1 VYSVGHEFK
10 CALKSVPK
18 YAGLSMCMLFVRNK
32 EIKFSRKCSVWE
44 KNPRCYANKM
54 KVASQYTG
62 NKPYIFIFKKG
73 ETLYCLKFRL
83 FFILKDFLIKID

>member
-1 VYSVGHEFK
+1 MSCLGK
-10 CALKSVPK
+10 K
-18 YAGLSMCMLFVRNK
+18 
-32 EIKFSRKCSVWE
+32 
-44 KNPRCYANKM
+44 PRCYANKM